1 MRQGTEKE
9 ESRKLQLSPSQV
21 SSFIISVLAF
31 NLQSSKIGNTRL
43 EAEKKKEMTKSK
55 TKSGLG
61 GGGGGITECQRCK
74 PLSGRA
80 PQG

>member
-1 MRQGTEKE
+1 MKE

-31 NLQSSKIGNTRL
+31 NLQSPKIGNTRL

-61 GGGGGITECQRCK
+61 GGGGGGITECQRCK